1 MYMVNNRIQIK
12 LKIKCMCLQNDN
24 VLPFEQV
31 ETQFDKNPA
40 NIDIGRQFAQR
51 NNVDNIRTLNNQK
64 HTYDGEYY
72 QGKVNRN

>member
-1 MYMVNNRIQIK
+1 MKDKMYVSNN
-12 LKIKCMCLQNDN
+12 MTN

-31 ETQFDKNPA
+31 RVSQIDEKDPT

-64 HTYDGEYY
+64 HT
-72 QGKVNRN
+72 